1 MDPNIKRQ
9 VLRTF
14 TYGLYVVSCADEGEI
29 NAFTANWLSQA
40 SFDPPLLMISVE
52 NASKSLPM
60 ILRSR
65 VFTVNVLRS
74 GSRALAGKLG
84 KSAVRDPGKLAGI
97 EYEIC
102 LAQELPQLTG
112 GKSSL
117 LKFFKYLKR
126 VSSLLDDFKGEKTAG
141 FFYLDKDIDDILKAC
156 NNSEHIVYTEHY
168 SFENYLFQHGDL
180 VEATAAAA
188 SLDLASVRRVLDTDK
203 TSWRRRAR
211 VVKYLDYSLEPG
223 GFRVSPS

>member
-1 MDPNIKRQ
+1 MTPSTRLTHTTK
-9 VLRTF
+9 
-14 TYGLYVVSCADEGEI
+14 A
-29 NAFTANWLSQA
+29 AFRRYMQ
-40 SFDPPLLMISVE
+40 I
-52 NASKSLPM
+52 
-60 ILRSR
+60 
-65 VFTVNVLRS
+65 
-74 GSRALAGKLG
+74 SRAKVFIFVEGKTDKYFYNKICESVLG
-84 KSAVRDPGKLAGI
+84 KAGI

-141 FFYLDKDIDDILKAC
+141 FFYLDKGIDDILKAC

-203 TSWRRRAR
+203 TSWRRRAAENW
-211 VVKYLDYSLEPG
+211 KDW
-223 GFRVSPS
+223 